1 MEEIKYMA
9 FITGTHPKFKLN
21 RDFQCSRSIDEILQV
36 YPNMT
41 DKGLIEIR
49 YDGER
54 YSEFVLVAN
63 SERYEIDEDTAMSI
77 ARELDKMNESDE
89 FAWSEADYSVFLH
102 YVEEEKERK
111 RAEAEA
117 EKQAKEEEERREKEE
132 EVKRQIRKEFRKRI
146 NNSKTDEEK
155 IAAIKEYAKKVGEDE
170 DWVEDAIFRL
180 V

>member
-1 MEEIKYMA
+1 MKKIKYVA
-9 FITGTHPKFKLN
+9 FITGTHPKFGLN
-21 RDFQCSRSIDEILQV
+21 RDFQHSLSIEEILQV

-49 YDGER
+49 YDGEW

-63 SERYEIDEDTAMSI
+63 GERYEIDEDTAMSI
-77 ARELDKMNESDE
+77 AKELDKMNESDE

-117 EKQAKEEEERREKEE
+117 ERQAKEEKKRREKEE
-132 EVKRQIRKEFRKRI
+132 EVERQLQKEFTRKI

-155 IAAIKEYAKKVGEDE
+155 IAIIKEYAEKTGKDE
-170 DWVEDAIFRL
+170 EWVEDTIFNL